1 MTSLLF
7 RIKNVDTGN
16 GWNVRIPKSVWIVS
30 AETGYLL
37 SRQKTFQNKLKN
49 IYKVYQSVFFRCI
62 MILSYRVA
70 FLCNVF
76 LKLIIHQKVL
86 YDIFYEKVVKWCI
99 AKENRL
105 DYYNALEAYAVR
117 GELGEF
123 TGLVAELEE
132 EQLDTCMK
140 LSQR

>member
-1 MTSLLF
+1 MHNKIHSVTSLLF
-7 RIKNVDTGN
+7 RIKNADTGN

-37 SRQKTFQNKLKN
+37 SGQKTFQNKSKN

-62 MILSYRVA
+62 MLLSYRVT

-86 YDIFYEKVVKWCI
+86 YDIFYEKVVKWCKFI
-99 AKENRL
+99 GSETI
-105 DYYNALEAYAVR
+105 NAFLFIFQNIQQIFCIIYPVI
-117 GELGEF
+117 F
-123 TGLVAELEE
+123 
-132 EQLDTCMK
+132 
-140 LSQR
+140 

>member
-1 MTSLLF
+1 MHSKIHSVTSLLF

-76 LKLIIHQKVL
+76 LKLIIHQRKSCT
-86 YDIFYEKVVKWCI
+86 IFFYEKVVKWCLNERAGI
-99 AKENRL
+99 N
-105 DYYNALEAYAVR
+105 
-117 GELGEF
+117 F
-123 TGLVAELEE
+123 TAPAF
-132 EQLDTCMK
+132 DI
-140 LSQR
+140 